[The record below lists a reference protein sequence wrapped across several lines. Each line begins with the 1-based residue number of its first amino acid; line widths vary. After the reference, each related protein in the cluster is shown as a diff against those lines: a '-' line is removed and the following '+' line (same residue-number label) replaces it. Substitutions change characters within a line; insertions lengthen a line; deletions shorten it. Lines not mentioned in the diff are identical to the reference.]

1 MAMQKKNYK
10 NKKRRIK
17 PVPVL
22 ILVTVLIGIIV
33 SLALVFGKKTKQ
45 DAVNVSVSEIGGS
58 STKADVNA
66 LNLAKET
73 TVSIDMDSCAIP
85 IGTTLKVTASIDPV
99 ETEKSINWSSSD
111 TNVFTVDSEGII
123 TIKGKGTSALTAT
136 LGSASNAI
144 VIEGILNSDSAK
156 SQIDLPIFNLIT
168 STATTSNGTTSNGTT
183 SNGTTSNGT
192 TSNGTT
198 SNGTTSNGTSSNGTS
213 NGTSSNGLLSNDISN
228 NANPT
233 NNSAVDNSGNTA
245 SAVTPSTVTPS
256 TTTGSSNG
264 TNNGTNVGLKS
275 TELNESLNEIGY
287 NKILSN
293 VYVYQENNT
302 YYGEIVIQS
311 NVTIIYIKQR
321 CEGYDLKIKQVI
333 ARLLPI
339 ENAQVWSNYISAT
352 SDRTFTV
359 EGRMVRIVT
368 AFNGGHSQIVIYN

>member
-22 ILVTVLIGIIV
+22 ILVTVLIGVIV
-33 SLALVFGKKTKQ
+33 SLALVFGGKPDKES
-45 DAVNVSVSEIGGS
+45 VNVSVSEIGGN

-66 LNLAKET
+66 SNSAKEA

-85 IGTTLKVTASIDPV
+85 IGTTLKVTASIDPM

-144 VIEGILNSDSAK
+144 VIEGILNNDSGK

-168 STATTSNGTTSNGTT
+168 STATTSNGTTSDNGTS
-183 SNGTTSNGT
+183 SNGTTSNGA
-192 TSNGTT
+192 
-198 SNGTTSNGTSSNGTS
+198 SNGTS
-213 NGTSSNGLLSNDISN
+213 NGTSSNGSLSNDTSS

-233 NNSAVDNSGNTA
+233 NNSAIDNPGNSA
-245 SAVTPSTVTPS
+245 SAVTPSPAI
-256 TTTGSSNG
+256 GSNSG
-264 TNNGTNVGLKS
+264 ANNGTNVGLKS
-275 TELNESLNEIGY
+275 TELNGSLNEIGY

-321 CEGYDLKIKQVI
+321 CEGYDMKIKQVI

-339 ENAQVWSNYISAT
+339 ENTQVWSNYISAT